1 MFRVISAL
9 SLADYCSLAGSQVNF
24 VMKTGTINFQGSAF
38 GSRPKLIDLT
48 LELLWVRLQITRF
61 RYRRYEMTFKGSIE
75 KSEE

>member
-9 SLADYCSLAGSQVNF
+9 CWEDYCSLAGSQVNF
-24 VMKTGTINFQGSAF
+24 VMKTGTINFHGSAF